1 MTYQKMYFILFN
13 AITDSL
19 EEIEGSNFEK
29 AKTIL
34 RNSQIVAEE
43 AYLDQ

>member
-29 AKTIL
+29 AKAIL

>member
-29 AKTIL
+29 ARTIL

-43 AYLDQ
+43 AYLDE